1 MEEKKWA
8 VLTNTGFPKGVHE
21 NLPLSGPEKEKFE
34 LREKYGPCMKEL
46 FYVDT
51 NIHPGAW
58 AVEGNWWNGPIPL
71 EYCHPTHVH
80 EYDETLVFI
89 GSDPNDVSALGGE
102 VDVYIE
108 GEPVKINKTCQVFI
122 PAGTKHCPLHVTKLE
137 RPFIM
142 VAVANNSHYYKSTPE
157 T

>member
-1 MEEKKWA
+1 MSEKKWA

-34 LREKYGPCMKEL
+34 LRAKYGPCMKEL

-58 AVEGNWWNGPIPL
+58 AVEACWFCGSIPI

-80 EYDETLVFI
+80 DYDETILFM
-89 GSDPNDVSALGGE
+89 GTDPNDPSDLGAE
-102 VDVYIE
+102 VDLYIE
-108 GEPVKINKTCQVFI
+108 GEPVKIDKTCQVFI
-122 PAGTKHCPLHVTKLE
+122 PAGVEHCPLHVTHVD
-137 RPFIM
+137 RPFIQA
-142 VAVANNSHYYKSTPE
+142 AVANNSHYYKSEPE